1 MVGLMAEFILWEG
14 EMPLSRV
21 VWGKVS
27 SQEYALPENLSV
39 RRSEI
44 WNDLKA
50 REPWTYDGKLL
61 LLKEFHFKNNRLEL
75 DVGIIRFSSV
85 VVMLR
90 SRERFQYRIGVL
102 GVQCM
107 IFSPS
112 GRYCLIGTRRKDQT
126 YRPGHKA
133 IPGGLL
139 EEADSHFPPKVSLMR
154 EIYEETKL
162 SFRENVNLA
171 AILREQNF
179 LSTILLLEAHLKEE
193 SRWSPDQRVNGGDE
207 WEGNL
212 RWINASELRRMKPR
226 GLTEGLVYYQLKQ

>member
-1 MVGLMAEFILWEG
+1 MVSLMAEFILWEG
-14 EMPLSRV
+14 RIPLSRIK
-21 VWGKVS
+21 WGHVS
-27 SQEYALPENLSV
+27 SQEYTLPQNL
-39 RRSEI
+39 RAKRSEI

-50 REPWTYDGKLL
+50 KEPWTYDGKLL
-61 LLKEFHFKNNRLEL
+61 FLKEFHFKNNRLEL
-75 DVGIIRFSSV
+75 DVGIIRFSTV
-85 VVMLR
+85 VVTLQ
-90 SRERFQYRIGVL
+90 SRERFQHGLGVL

-112 GRYCLIGTRRKDQT
+112 RQYCLIGTRRRDQT

-139 EEADSHFPPKVSLMR
+139 EEADLHFPPNLSLMR

-162 SFRENVNLA
+162 SFTEDVNLV

-179 LSTILLLEAHLKEE
+179 LSTILLEAHLKEE
-193 SRWSPDQRVNGGDE
+193 YEFYPNQRINGGDE

-212 RWINASELRRMKPR
+212 RWINVSELRRMKPR
-226 GLTEGLVYYQLKQ
+226 ALIEGLAYYHSKQ